1 MGSVR
6 PIRSA
11 PPEAVSLGDHAL
23 DNLRYIRETMERAGE
38 FTAVPGWGGVVVG
51 VTAVIAAWIAN
62 RQDSTAAWL
71 AVWLAE
77 GVIAVSL
84 GLGAIYRKARSAGT
98 PLWTHAARKFAF
110 GFVPPFLGGAL
121 ITAALYLQ
129 GAHRLIPGMWLLLYG
144 IGVVAGGTFSVRV
157 VPVMGACFMLAGSI
171 VLFLPLSQ
179 ADLWLGLAFGGLHIL
194 FGTLIAR
201 KYGG

>member
-1 MGSVR
+1 M
-6 PIRSA
+6 RSA
-11 PPEAVSLGDHAL
+11 PAEPVSLSDHAL
-23 DNLRYIRETMERAGE
+23 DNLRYIRETMERAGA

-51 VTAVIAAWIAN
+51 VTAIAAAWIAN
-62 RQDSTAAWL
+62 RQVSPEAWL

-77 GVIAVSL
+77 GLIAVSL
-84 GLGAIYRKARSAGT
+84 GLAAIYRKARSVGT

-121 ITAALYLQ
+121 VTAALYVH
-129 GAHRLIPGMWLLLYG
+129 GAHSLIPGMWLLLYG

-157 VPVMGACFMLAGSI
+157 VPVMGACFILAGAV
-171 VLFLPLSQ
+171 VLFLPLTR
-179 ADLWLGLAFGGLHIL
+179 ADLWLGLAFGGLHIV